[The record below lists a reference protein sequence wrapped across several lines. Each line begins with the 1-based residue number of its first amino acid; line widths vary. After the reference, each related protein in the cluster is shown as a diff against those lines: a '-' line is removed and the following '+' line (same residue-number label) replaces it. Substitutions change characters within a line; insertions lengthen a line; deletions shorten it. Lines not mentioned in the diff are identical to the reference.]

1 MIYVLKSLI
10 LTKFLITTHK
20 LSVHIRFLTSLKI
33 TKYLKSLNMIQVT
46 VMQSSE
52 EQYYI
57 NIYTNFSIFMTIMS
71 SIRLIKAIY
80 VSIYSIHT
88 LSNTCLYTLYIVLQ
102 DKLESGFK
110 VLTQNCKLNCL
121 LSAGQ
126 AKYLILLIYHSN
138 YIFLHFIYH
147 WSCYLIVKCDRNERL
162 RIWKDY
168 IILQDEAWLIISL
181 NLWKL
186 MVGHLRI
193 KSAWV

>member
-1 MIYVLKSLI
+1 
-10 LTKFLITTHK
+10 
-20 LSVHIRFLTSLKI
+20 
-33 TKYLKSLNMIQVT
+33 MIQVT

-126 AKYLILLIYHSN
+126 AKYWILLIYHSN

-147 WSCYLIVKCDRNERL
+147 
-162 RIWKDY
+162 
-168 IILQDEAWLIISL
+168 
-181 NLWKL
+181 
-186 MVGHLRI
+186 
-193 KSAWV
+193 